1 MTKEQLRKEVEY
13 KMSLKMLKIL
23 LNREMISE
31 EEFEK
36 IDKLNRQTFSPELR
50 EVYV

>member
-1 MTKEQLRKEVEY
+1 MTKEQTTKEIEY

-31 EEFEK
+31 EEFKK